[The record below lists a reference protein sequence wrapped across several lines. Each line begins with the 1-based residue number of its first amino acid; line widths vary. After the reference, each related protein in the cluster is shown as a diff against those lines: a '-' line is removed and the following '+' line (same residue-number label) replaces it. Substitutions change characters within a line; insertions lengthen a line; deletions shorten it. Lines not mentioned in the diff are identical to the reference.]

1 MTIRFVILDLDGT
14 LVDSAPDLHAAATIV
29 LAEAGRSALD
39 LTTIKRF
46 IGDGVRKLVE
56 RAFAATGPALEPAAL
71 DQATARFTT
80 LYEAAATVLTRPYDG
95 VPETLTRLRAAG
107 MRLGVCTN
115 KPMAA
120 AGIVLRELGLA
131 PLIDGVSGG
140 DAVARRK
147 PHPEHVLD
155 ALRRIG
161 GGGGERAAMVG
172 DNEHDIAA
180 GKAAGLAT
188 VAVTYGY
195 ARQPYKTLGADRLID
210 RFGDLD
216 RALAELSGQPEH

>member
-14 LVDSAPDLHAAATIV
+14 LVDSAPDLHAASNRV
-29 LAEAGRSALD
+29 LAEAGRAALD
-39 LTTIKRF
+39 LETVKRF

-71 DQATARFTT
+71 DLATARFTT

-95 VPETLTRLRAAG
+95 VPETLARLRAAG
-107 MRLGVCTN
+107 LRLAVCTN
-115 KPMAA
+115 KPLAA

-131 PLIDGVSGG
+131 SLIDGVSGG
-140 DAVARRK
+140 DSVAHRK
-147 PHPEHVLD
+147 PHPDHVRD

-161 GGGGERAAMVG
+161 GGSAVGSDRAAMVG

-195 ARQPYKTLGADRLID
+195 ARQPYETLGADRLID

-216 RALAELSGQPEH
+216 GALATL